1 MFDSMVSVNS
11 VLLGLEAALRIEMDP
26 SKKTKE
32 NVEAAIE
39 RLENAYV
46 VQFDQDVF
54 SLIEE
59 SQLMSDKLTIFLRDI
74 QQALC
79 MLSFYTDLKLYHKN
93 IPITL
98 SDTNYLGFAR
108 EQLLTALRYLQD
120 SNEAAKH
127 GESVMLPLEN
137 ALDSVSMCSVK
148 RLFIIMLVLNR
159 LGIKE
164 GVACVARVLYL
175 GGLVI

>member
-1 MFDSMVSVNS
+1 MFDSMVSINS

-32 NVEAAIE
+32 NVDAAIE

-46 VQFDQDVF
+46 VQFDRDVF

-79 MLSFYTDLKLYHKN
+79 MLSFYTDLKLFHKN

-98 SDTNYLGFAR
+98 SDTNYLGYAR

-120 SNEAAKH
+120 SDESKKH
-127 GESVMLPLEN
+127 SESILVPLEH
-137 ALDSVSMCSVK
+137 ALDNISMCSVK
-148 RLFIIMLVLNR
+148 RLFITLLVLNR